1 MPELVGGSA
10 DLTPSNLTNWKE
22 CQDVTPTTGGN
33 YIRYGV
39 REFGM
44 SAILNGLTLHGGVR
58 PFGGTFLMFSEYARN
73 ALRMAAL
80 MKINPIF
87 VYTHDSIG
95 LGEDGPTHQPVEQI
109 STLRMIPNMHVW
121 RPCDTTESLVAW
133 QMAME
138 QKTTPSCLIFSRQN
152 LAFMAR
158 SAETVANIRKG
169 GYILKDAAQPRAVLI
184 ATGSEVA
191 LAMQAAV
198 TLAAQNIAVRVVSM
212 PSTNV
217 FDAQDKAYKI
227 SVLGENVP
235 RLAIEAGVSDFWR
248 KYVGLEGDVIGID
261 QFGESAPADQLFK
274 LFGFTVENVVAKV
287 TNLIS

>member
-1 MPELVGGSA
+1 
-10 DLTPSNLTNWKE
+10 
-22 CQDVTPTTGGN
+22 
-33 YIRYGV
+33 
-39 REFGM
+39 
-44 SAILNGLTLHGGVR
+44 
-58 PFGGTFLMFSEYARN
+58 
-73 ALRMAAL
+73 
-80 MKINPIF
+80 
-87 VYTHDSIG
+87 
-95 LGEDGPTHQPVEQI
+95 
-109 STLRMIPNMHVW
+109 
-121 RPCDTTESLVAW
+121 
-133 QMAME
+133 
-138 QKTTPSCLIFSRQN
+138 
-152 LAFMAR
+152 
-158 SAETVANIRKG
+158 VANIRKG